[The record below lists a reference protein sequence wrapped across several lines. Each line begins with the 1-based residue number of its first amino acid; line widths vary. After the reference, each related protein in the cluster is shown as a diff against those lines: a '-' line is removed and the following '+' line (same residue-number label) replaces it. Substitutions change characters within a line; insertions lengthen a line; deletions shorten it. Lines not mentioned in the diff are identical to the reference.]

1 MKKSTPIGLLIGLGL
16 IYGAIFLGTGWQ
28 TFFDPAS
35 LILVIGGT
43 AAALVVTYSF
53 DDLKQLPG
61 GAKGIFGFEPPAFR
75 ERVEQL
81 SELSRTARR
90 DGLLALDRQLSEIED
105 PFVRFGLELAVD
117 GTEEDEI
124 SGLLGRRLSEDAKRG
139 RFVPGFFN
147 NAGMYAPAFG
157 MIGTLI
163 GLIQMLQ
170 NLSDPA
176 QIGAGMAT
184 AMITTFYGALLA
196 NLIFLPIATKA
207 KTQAALALKD
217 KEIIRAGILSI
228 VRGDSPRLLE
238 RRLRLYLDPD
248 AEADAAPDAD
258 ADAAPPLSKAA

>member
-1 MKKSTPIGLLIGLGL
+1 MKKSTPIGLLTGLGL
-16 IYGAIFLGTGWQ
+16 IFGAIFLGTGWQ

-35 LILVIGGT
+35 LLLVIGGT

-53 DDLKQLPG
+53 GDLKQMPAG
-61 GAKGIFGFEPPAFR
+61 VKGLFGFEPPAFR
-75 ERVEQL
+75 ERVEQF
-81 SELSRTARR
+81 SDLSRTARR
-90 DGLLALDRQLSEIED
+90 DGLLALDRQLSTIDD

-117 GTEEDEI
+117 GTEEEEI
-124 SGLLGRRLSEDAKRG
+124 AGLLNRRLSEDAKRSAL
-139 RFVPGFFN
+139 VPGFFN

-196 NLIFLPIATKA
+196 NLVFLPLATKA

-217 KEIIRAGILSI
+217 KEIIRVGILSI
-228 VRGDSPRLLE
+228 VRGDSPRLIE
-238 RRLRLYLDPD
+238 RHLRLYLNPD
-248 AEADAAPDAD
+248 AAEPDASATPD
-258 ADAAPPLSKAA
+258 NVTPISKAA